1 MATTKTPKRPT
12 SIKVGYIDFEVRY
25 LEDDQ
30 WKADP
35 SLGEGD
41 GGQCDGAK
49 AVISVRLAEGQHDIH
64 VKEIL
69 LHETLHACFYASG
82 ITIND
87 DLRIYPDIEE
97 GIVARVAPVLLDV
110 IRSNPEFA
118 GFLES

>member
-1 MATTKTPKRPT
+1 M
-12 SIKVGYIDFEVRY
+12 DFEVRY
-25 LEDDQ
+25 LDDEE
-30 WKADP
+30 WRADP
-35 SLGEGD
+35 ALSEGD
-41 GGQCDGAK
+41 GGQCDGAA

-97 GIVARVAPVLLDV
+97 GVVARVAPFMLGVLRD
-110 IRSNPEFA
+110 NPDLA
-118 GFLES
+118 TFLTAK